1 MDKIIKKVVETLQK
15 MLLQSDL
22 DIKLYGEAYW
32 EISDRKIE
40 LLNPFDVKLNKGIYV
55 VKNRA
60 FKPIGKSIIEPSEVK
75 DGI

>member
-22 DIKLYGEAYW
+22 DVKLYGNSYW

-40 LLNPFDVKLNKGIYV
+40 LLNPKDIKLKKGYYV
-55 VKNRA
+55 VKNKA
-60 FKPIGKSIIEPSEVK
+60 FKPIGKSIIEPSEVVK
-75 DGI
+75 